1 MTRTAKTLIIIGGVA
16 FLAGLAL
23 YLRRQFQLLAEYDYK
38 IVGFR
43 LRKLS
48 GNQTTFDVTTRI
60 FNKSNIEASVN
71 KIFLEI
77 FVENNKVGFVTE
89 EGQWLIPAKGSTDI
103 QMKITVNPQLLLKSA
118 TTVILSGV
126 KQKDLNFTLKGYANV
141 SSGFLSTTIPITYSD
156 KVSAYL

>member
-23 YLRRQFQLLAEYDYK
+23 YLRKQFQLLAEYDYK

>member
-23 YLRRQFQLLAEYDYK
+23 YLRKQFQLLAEYDYK

-118 TTVILSGV
+118 TSVILSGV